1 MMIPTVL
8 RRCRLRVL
16 NAFSITEVII
26 GSSILLVLAGLAAS
40 YGVASLERS
49 RIDAI
54 AMDMAGWLNNIHA
67 NTTAGSNF
75 GVACTV
81 TFTGNAVYPHAS
93 QFSAGS
99 SVYTVSNGS
108 GVADQSN
115 DCSPLAIDFKIPANA
130 RGVYLIAS
138 PATIVFNLRGN
149 SLVGDATNST
159 LSNMS
164 GFQSN
169 RDIKIF
175 HSATKMLRCIR
186 INYLL
191 GLTSIGGMAN
201 ATGVA
206 DDCPSTTFG
215 AFANE
220 KF

>member
-1 MMIPTVL
+1 
-8 RRCRLRVL
+8 VL

-40 YGVASLERS
+40 YGVDSLERS

-67 NTTAGSNF
+67 NTTASSNF

-81 TFTGNAVYPHAS
+81 TFTGDAVYPNAN
-93 QFSAGS
+93 QFSAGR

-108 GVADQSN
+108 GVVGDQSK
-115 DCSPLAIDFKIPANA
+115 DCSPLGIDFKIPANA
-130 RGVYLIAS
+130 RGAYLIAS

-149 SLVGDATNST
+149 SLVGDATNAS
-159 LSNMS
+159 LNNMS
-164 GFQSN
+164 GFHSN

-175 HSATKMLRCIR
+175 HSPTRRLRCIR

-191 GLTSIGGMAN
+191 GLTSIGGMAD

-206 DDCPSTTFG
+206 DNCPSTTFG